1 MCGSWRCD
9 CHGES
14 EVGRPHAS
22 SQAVSPEE
30 RSADNGYR
38 RPRITSRS
46 DGHLQR
52 MDGFRW
58 TRPSRVAALVAGA
71 ITCLVVGMLAGV
83 LASGGRPHNVLQVI
97 TDPASPASAHD
108 VQPKSGNK
116 PVLPTLSPTTTVT
129 STTTITAPAKTVATP
144 TQTVTE
150 TETQTVT
157 EPAPT
162 STSQTTTP

>member
-1 MCGSWRCD
+1 
-9 CHGES
+9 
-14 EVGRPHAS
+14 
-22 SQAVSPEE
+22 
-30 RSADNGYR
+30 
-38 RPRITSRS
+38 
-46 DGHLQR
+46 
-52 MDGFRW
+52 
-58 TRPSRVAALVAGA
+58 
-71 ITCLVVGMLAGV
+71 MLAGV

-162 STSQTTTP
+162 STSQTTSP